1 MKTYADKHFLTAKK
15 KKHNTERNCEA
26 DLGQPRMLKQAT
38 HPTSV
43 QRAGLKPHIFWGTDT
58 HLNHL
63 TSEGAHL
70 QVQLQNRSHAAN
82 KDPIQ
87 YCTSVQPAQEIPPGR
102 CPLSPLLDLTHVPE
116 AGGEAHFFL
125 MALARALLPTH
136 TRKAQPS

>member
-15 KKHNTERNCEA
+15 KHTEGNCEA
-26 DLGQPRMLKQAT
+26 TPQTLGNPACSSKPPTPHQCNGQDLSHTFSVADT
-38 HPTSV
+38 HP
-43 QRAGLKPHIFWGTDT
+43 
-58 HLNHL
+58 NHL
-63 TSEGAHL
+63 TSEGARL